1 MVPGMSDSDSD
12 GAPSPNK
19 VPTASTYDYTFV
31 ADKTERR
38 KLADG
43 MQKHDLKRLSRSPCK
58 RAPIE
63 SDGPQV
69 RDRSPVRKMVRGF
82 VLRDE
87 APAGGDPSK

>member
-43 MQKHDLKRLSRSPCK
+43 MQKHDLKRLSR
-58 RAPIE
+58 
-63 SDGPQV
+63 
-69 RDRSPVRKMVRGF
+69 
-82 VLRDE
+82 
-87 APAGGDPSK
+87 